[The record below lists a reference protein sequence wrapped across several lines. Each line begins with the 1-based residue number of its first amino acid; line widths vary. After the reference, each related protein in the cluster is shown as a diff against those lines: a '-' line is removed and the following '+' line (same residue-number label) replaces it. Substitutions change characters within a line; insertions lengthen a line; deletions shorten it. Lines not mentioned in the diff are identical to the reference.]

1 MFTKNEK
8 DRGVISHFREFTKN
22 GKDRGVISHFREWDV
37 KRNSKS

>member
-1 MFTKNEK
+1 MFTKNGK

-22 GKDRGVISHFREWDV
+22 GKDRGIISHFREWVV